1 MKRITG
7 LLLAC
12 VIIFGSGPM
21 RAEDVLVGSAKK
33 LPGCDDLP
41 ARMAQYYKP
50 VKVDAKPNAPQYKLP
65 LDISKLSNADFAKN
79 IYQYR
84 NKALAGAADAMLKRN
99 GFAAIAGGRSDDVAG
114 FYKSLKMRGL
124 PIFITSD
131 SLLHL
136 YHIQFDETLKTIEER
151 EFFNDATLISKAI
164 QAEAL
169 RLYESTDG
177 ELKEAARLLVGYATV
192 PVVVLSQTDLGVEA
206 AAALKEVNS
215 WPEKPTWRQ
224 GMEFDRKYSEL
235 KKPLEEYLGPHD
247 RRRSRNPKTAMI
259 AALKQYLKAH
269 PPGKDPGDLIPKIVD
284 KEVRAELELIAK
296 HKGFDESPLFIY
308 KEDYSQYVPRGHYTR
323 SKKLKQYFKAL
334 MWYGRMTFIIRGKTK
349 DTEGRWLKAVV
360 SVEEARRQTLAAA
373 MLAGMMEKKITDDF
387 TMMQSGMRSKV
398 VKGRTLA
405 KVWDRLYSVTAY
417 YVGFADDLTP
427 YEYRGAIRSS
437 MIGQEIRASS
447 LTNARKFFE
456 FRKTLAKLRKPEI
469 YSGLGDLEGPP
480 AAIADEAT
488 LAKALGLT
496 QGLRL
501 MGQRYIPD
509 SFMMGKMVY
518 PTVGKYQGGEDKPFT
533 WVMSRGGP
541 IRGFPRGLDVMTVLG
556 SDRARHWTK
565 QLGDDKYQ
573 RYGETLAKVTGQFAE
588 IDQAGWNRNMYWS
601 WLYTLKS
608 LLKEYRSGYP
618 TFMQTPAWRDKQLS
632 AALASWS
639 QLRHDTILYA
649 KQSYTMRAGG
659 MPPRP
664 KMVEGYVEPVPE
676 FYARL
681 LALTRMTLVG
691 LDDFKVLDNQSRNRL
706 VALEKIVARLLAI
719 SQAELANKKLTAD
732 DYAFIRSFGA
742 RLKSVVAGV
751 NKDGL
756 ETTIVADVHTDG
768 NSRKVLEEGTGYLHT
783 MVVVYPMPDGG
794 LVAGVGPVLS
804 HYEFKHPMS
813 DRLTD
818 EAWKKMLRARAP
830 KLPDW
835 ARTFTVT
842 SGK

>member
-1 MKRITG
+1 MRRITG

-12 VIIFGSGPM
+12 VIVFGISPL
-21 RAEDVLVGSAKK
+21 RAEDQLVGSAKK

-50 VKVDAKPNAPQYKLP
+50 VKVDVKPSAPQYKLP
-65 LDISKLSNADFAKN
+65 LDISKLSNADFTGKMYELRKEAVKS
-79 IYQYR
+79 
-84 NKALAGAADAMLKRN
+84 KFDAALTAG

-114 FYKSLKMRGL
+114 FYKSLKTRGL

-136 YHIQFDETLKTIEER
+136 YHIQFDETLKAIEER
-151 EFFNDATLISKAI
+151 EFFGDATLISKAI

-169 RLYESTDG
+169 RLYKSTDG
-177 ELKEAARLLVGYATV
+177 ELKESARLLVGYATV
-192 PVVVLSQTDLGVEA
+192 PVVVLSQTDFGTEA
-206 AAALKEVNS
+206 VAALKEVNS
-215 WPEKPTWRQ
+215 WPARPTWRQ
-224 GMEFDRKYSEL
+224 RTEFHQKYKELIGALVVHRGRVHMRIPSAWPPEEMKGTL
-235 KKPLEEYLGPHD
+235 KKY
-247 RRRSRNPKTAMI
+247 I
-259 AALKQYLKAH
+259 KAH

-284 KEVRAELELIAK
+284 KEVRAELDLIAA
-296 HKGFDESPLFIY
+296 HRGFDASPLFIY

-349 DTEGRWLKAVV
+349 DTEGRFLKAVV
-360 SVEEARRQTLAAA
+360 SAEEARRQTLAAA
-373 MLAGMMEKKITDDF
+373 MLAGMMEKKLTD
-387 TMMQSGMRSKV
+387 
-398 VKGRTLA
+398 GRTLA
-405 KVWDRLYSVTAY
+405 AVWDRLYSVTAY

-427 YEYRGAIRSS
+427 YEYRGVIRKA
-437 MIGQEIRASS
+437 IGQAVTASS
-447 LTNARKFFE
+447 LTNAKKFFE
-456 FRKTLAKLRKPEI
+456 FRKALAKLRKPEI

-480 AAIADEAT
+480 AGIADEAT

-518 PTVGKYQGGEDKPFT
+518 PAVGLYRGGEKKPFT
-533 WVMSRGGP
+533 YVMSDGGP
-541 IRGFPRGLDVMTVLG
+541 IRGFPRGLDVMAVLG
-556 SDRARHWTK
+556 SDRARMWLK
-565 QLGDDKYQ
+565 KLGDDQYV
-573 RYGETLAKVTGQFAE
+573 RYDETLAKLQKQFGE
-588 IDQAGWNRNMYWS
+588 IDRAGWNRNMYWS
-601 WLYTLKS
+601 WLYALKA
-608 LLKEYRSGYP
+608 LLKEYPAGYP
-618 TFMQTPAWRDKQLS
+618 TFMQTESWRDKQLS

-649 KQSYTMRAGG
+649 KQSYTMRAGSA
-659 MPPRP
+659 MPRPP

-681 LALTRMTLVG
+681 LALTRMTIKG
-691 LDDFKVLDNQSRNRL
+691 LDDFKVLDKQSRSRL
-706 VALEKIVARLLAI
+706 VSLEKIVARLLAI
-719 SQAELANKKLTAD
+719 SQAELANKKLTAE
-732 DYAFIRSFGA
+732 DYAFIRGFGSQ
-742 RLKSVVAGV
+742 LKSVVAGV
-751 NKDGL
+751 KSDGL

-768 NSRKVLEEGTGYLHT
+768 NTRQVLEEGTGYLHT

-818 EAWKKMLRARAP
+818 EAWKKMLRTRAP
-830 KLPDW
+830 KLPEW
-835 ARTFTVT
+835 AGTFTVT
-842 SGK
+842 PGK

>member
-1 MKRITG
+1 
-7 LLLAC
+7 
-12 VIIFGSGPM
+12 M
-21 RAEDVLVGSAKK
+21 RRPAGANGEVLQAGK
-33 LPGCDDLP
+33 GRC
-41 ARMAQYYKP
+41 Q
-50 VKVDAKPNAPQYKLP
+50 PNAPQYKLP
-65 LDISKLSNADFAKN
+65 LDLAKLTNADFAGK
-79 IYQYR
+79 IPELR
-84 NKALAGAADAMLKRN
+84 NKVVKGKFDAALTAS
-99 GFAAIAGGRSDDVAG
+99 GFAAMAGGRYDDVAS
-114 FYKSLKMRGL
+114 FYKSLKERGL
-124 PIFITSD
+124 PVFITSD

-136 YHIQFDETLKTIEER
+136 YHIQFDETLKAIEER
-151 EFFNDATLISKAI
+151 EFFRDATLISKAI

-169 RLYESTDG
+169 KLYKSTDG
-177 ELKEAARLLVGYATV
+177 ELKESARLLVGYATV
-192 PVVVLSQTDLGVEA
+192 PVVILSQSDLGAEAVEA
-206 AAALKEVNS
+206 LKDIDS

-224 GMEFDRKYSEL
+224 RSEFFRKYKEVIDAIVKQQGVTRLPISLPTGEL
-235 KKPLEEYLGPHD
+235 KA
-247 RRRSRNPKTAMI
+247 AMEKYI
-259 AALKQYLKAH
+259 KAH
-269 PPGKDPGDLIPKIVD
+269 PADKDLGDLIPKIVD
-284 KEVRAELELIAK
+284 KEVRAELALIAA
-296 HKGFDESPLFIY
+296 HKGFDKSPLFIY

-360 SVEEARRQTLAAA
+360 SKAEARRQTLAAA
-373 MLAGMMEKKITDDF
+373 MLAGMMEKKLSD
-387 TMMQSGMRSKV
+387 
-398 VKGRTLA
+398 GRTLA

-427 YEYRGAIRSS
+427 YEYRGAIRSA
-437 MIGQEIRASS
+437 IGEAVTASS
-447 LTNARKFFE
+447 LTDAKKFFE
-456 FRKTLAKLRKPEI
+456 YRKALAQLRKPEI

-480 AAIADEAT
+480 AGIADEAT

-496 QGLRL
+496 QGMRL

-509 SFMMGKMVY
+509 SHMMGKMVY
-518 PTVGKYQGGEDKPFT
+518 PTVGQYIGKKTKISRIPFT
-533 WVMSRGGP
+533 FVSSRGGP
-541 IRGFPRGLDVMTVLG
+541 VRGFPRGLDVMTVLG

-565 QLGDDKYQ
+565 QLGDDQYQ
-573 RYGETLAKVTGQFAE
+573 RYDETLAKVTGQFAG

-601 WLYTLKS
+601 WLYTLKA

-649 KQSYTMRAGG
+649 KQSYTMRAGA

-681 LALTRMTLVG
+681 LALTRMTIAG
-691 LDDFKVLDNQSRNRL
+691 LDDFKVLDKQSRSRL
-706 VALEKIVARLLAI
+706 VALEKIVARLLTI
-719 SQAELANKKLTAD
+719 SQAELANKKLTKE
-732 DYAFIRSFGA
+732 DYAFIRGFGA
-742 RLKSVVAGV
+742 HLKSVVAGV

-768 NSRKVLEEGTGYLHT
+768 NSRQVLEEGTGYLHT

-804 HYEFKHPMS
+804 HYEFKHPMA

-818 EAWKKMLRARAP
+818 EAWKKMLRTKAP

-835 ARTFTVT
+835 AKTFTVT
-842 SGK
+842 PGK

>member
-12 VIIFGSGPM
+12 VILFGIGPL
-21 RAEDVLVGSAKK
+21 RAEDQMIGSAKK

-50 VKVDAKPNAPQYKLP
+50 VAVDVKPNAPQYKLP
-65 LDISKLSNADFAKN
+65 LDISKLTNADFVGKM
-79 IYQYR
+79 YELR
-84 NKALAGAADAMLKRN
+84 RLAGRPRADKEVKGKFNAALTAS

-114 FYKSLKMRGL
+114 FYKSVKQRGL

-136 YHIQFDETLKTIEER
+136 YHIQFDETLKAIEER

-169 RLYESTDG
+169 KLYKSTNG

-192 PVVVLSQTDLGVEA
+192 PVVVLSQTDFGAEAVE
-206 AAALKEVNS
+206 ALKEVQS
-215 WPEKPTWRQ
+215 WPKAKEPTWRQ
-224 GMEFDRKYSEL
+224 SMKFEEKYREL
-235 KKPLEEYLGPHD
+235 LKVLEQESKKDHQS
-247 RRRSRNPKTAMI
+247 RRRLNKAAPRSGMIYLLEKYIKVHPVKT
-259 AALKQYLKAH
+259 
-269 PPGKDPGDLIPKIVD
+269 DPGDLIPKIVD
-284 KEVRAELELIAK
+284 KEVRAELELIAA
-296 HKGFDESPLFIY
+296 HKGFDESPLFVY

-349 DTEGRWLKAVV
+349 DTEGKWLKAVV
-360 SVEEARRQTLAAA
+360 SVKEARRQTLAAA
-373 MLAGMMEKKITDDF
+373 MLAGMME
-387 TMMQSGMRSKV
+387 SKLSD
-398 VKGRTLA
+398 GRTLA
-405 KVWDRLYSVTAY
+405 EVWDRLYSVTAY

-427 YEYRGAIRSS
+427 YEYRSAIRST
-437 MIGQEIRASS
+437 MGAAVKASS
-447 LTNARKFFE
+447 LTDAKKFFE
-456 FRKTLAKLRKPEI
+456 YRKALAQLRKPEI
-469 YSGLGDLEGPP
+469 YSGLGDLVGPP
-480 AAIADEAT
+480 AGIADEAT

-496 QGLRL
+496 QGMRL

-509 SFMMGKMVY
+509 SYMMGKMVY
-518 PTVGKYQGGEDKPFT
+518 PTVGPYRGGENKPFT
-533 WVMSRGGP
+533 WVMSDGGP

-556 SDRARHWTK
+556 SKRARHWTK
-565 QLGDDKYQ
+565 KLGDDQYA
-573 RYGETLAKVTGQFAE
+573 RYDETLAKLQKQFGE

-601 WLYTLKS
+601 WLYSLKA
-608 LLKEYRSGYP
+608 LLKEYPAGYP

-649 KQSYTMRAGG
+649 KQSYTTRAGS

-681 LALTRMTLVG
+681 LALTRMTIAG
-691 LDDFKVLDNQSRNRL
+691 LDDFKVLDKQSRSRL
-706 VALEKIVARLLAI
+706 VSLEKIVARLLKI
-719 SQAELANKKLTAD
+719 SQAELANKKLTKE
-732 DYAFIRSFGA
+732 DYAFIRSFGS

-751 NKDGL
+751 KSDGL

-768 NSRKVLEEGTGYLHT
+768 NTRRVLEEGTGYLHT

-818 EAWKKMLRARAP
+818 EAWKKILRTKAP

-835 ARTFTVT
+835 AKTFTVGT
-842 SGK
+842 RD

>member
-12 VIIFGSGPM
+12 VIVFGIGPL
-21 RAEDVLVGSAKK
+21 RAEDVLVGSVKK
-33 LPGCDDLP
+33 LPGCGDLP
-41 ARMAQYYKP
+41 ARMAKYYKP
-50 VKVDAKPNAPQYKLP
+50 VKVDVKPAAPQYKLP
-65 LDISKLSNADFAKN
+65 LDLTKLTNADFAGK
-79 IYQYR
+79 IHELR
-84 NKALAGAADAMLKRN
+84 NKAVKGKFDAALTAS
-99 GFAAIAGGRSDDVAG
+99 GFAAMAGGRSDDVAG
-114 FYKSLKMRGL
+114 FYNSVKQRGL
-124 PIFITSD
+124 PVFITSD

-136 YHIQFDETLKTIEER
+136 YHIQFGETLKAIEER

-169 RLYESTDG
+169 KLYKSTDG

-192 PVVVLSQTDLGVEA
+192 PVVILSQTDFGAEA

-215 WPEKPTWRQ
+215 WPEKPTGHQYYSFHQKNKEVIDTVVRELRLANIPRMLNATQ
-224 GMEFDRKYSEL
+224 LKAILEKY
-235 KKPLEEYLGPHD
+235 
-247 RRRSRNPKTAMI
+247 I
-259 AALKQYLKAH
+259 KAH
-269 PPGKDPGDLIPKIVD
+269 PADKDPGDLIPKIVD
-284 KEVRAELELIAK
+284 KEVRAELELIAA

-373 MLAGMMEKKITDDF
+373 MLAGMMEKNITPGR
-387 TMMQSGMRSKV
+387 TIMRSGMRSRFL
-398 VKGRTLA
+398 KGRTLA
-405 KVWDRLYSVTAY
+405 EAWDRMYSVTAY

-427 YEYRGAIRSS
+427 YEYRKAIRSV
-437 MIGQEIRASS
+437 MGEAVKASS
-447 LTNARKFFE
+447 LTDAKKFFE
-456 FRKTLAKLRKPEI
+456 YRKALAQLRKPEI
-469 YSGLGDLEGPP
+469 YSGLGDLVGPP
-480 AAIADEAT
+480 AGIADEAT

-496 QGLRL
+496 QGMRL

-509 SFMMGKMVY
+509 SYMMGKMVY
-518 PTVGKYQGGEDKPFT
+518 PTVGLYRGGENKPFT
-533 WVMSRGGP
+533 WVMSDGGP

-565 QLGDDKYQ
+565 KLGDDQYK
-573 RYGETLAKVTGQFAE
+573 RYDETLAKLQKQFGE

-601 WLYTLKS
+601 WLYALKS
-608 LLKEYRSGYP
+608 LVGEYPKGYP
-618 TFMQTPAWRDKQLS
+618 TFMQTDAWRDKQLS

-649 KQSYTMRAGG
+649 KQSYTMKAGFA
-659 MPPRP
+659 PARP

-681 LALTRMTLVG
+681 LALTRMTIAG
-691 LDDFKVLDNQSRNRL
+691 LDDFKVLDKQSRSRL

-719 SQAELANKKLTAD
+719 SQAELANKKLTKD
-732 DYAFIRSFGA
+732 DYAFIRSFGSH
-742 RLKSVVAGV
+742 LKYVVAGV
-751 NKDGL
+751 NSDGL
-756 ETTIVADVHTDG
+756 QTTIVADVHTDG
-768 NSRKVLEEGTGYLHT
+768 NSRQVLEEGTGYLHT

-794 LVAGVGPVLS
+794 LVAGVGPVLT

-818 EAWKKMLRARAP
+818 EAWKKMLRTKTP

-835 ARTFTVT
+835 AKTFTVT
-842 SGK
+842 QEK